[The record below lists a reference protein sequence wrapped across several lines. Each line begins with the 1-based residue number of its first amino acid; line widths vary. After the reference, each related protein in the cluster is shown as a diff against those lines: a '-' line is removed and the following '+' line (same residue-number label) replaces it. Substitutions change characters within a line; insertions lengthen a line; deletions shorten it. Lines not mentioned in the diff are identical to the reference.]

1 LLQLEDKLATLQGD
15 LDDRENEL
23 EEAQALNDQVV
34 KFWSK
39 RRNAV
44 TEELPTQ
51 HNSKTFGLP
60 QQKRTSVRF
69 PKESPEHTRN
79 RTTRPSNSSSL
90 SKRRGK
96 GSDELGASASCNKA
110 TPRRPLADVDGGL
123 QTRLNIS
130 PIRSSLRKGT
140 PKNILDESNGDENTQ
155 SGMAEGSVYDSQFFS
170 SADQHLIDKMHDN
183 APHFGLPD
191 DTTEL

>member
-1 LLQLEDKLATLQGD
+1 MLQLATLQCD

-34 KFWSK
+34 NFWSK

-44 TEELPTQ
+44 TEEPPMR
-51 HNSKTFGLP
+51 HKSKTFGLP

-69 PKESPEHTRN
+69 PKESPEHKRSRRTRPFSSSFPDRN
-79 RTTRPSNSSSL
+79 RT
-90 SKRRGK
+90 KE
-96 GSDELGASASCNKA
+96 SDDTSILATCNKA

-140 PKNILDESNGDENTQ
+140 PKQILDENHADENTQ
-155 SGMAEGSVYDSQFFS
+155 YGMAEGSVCDSEFYS
-170 SADQHLIDKMHDN
+170 STDQQLIDNIHDH
-183 APHFGLPD
+183 APHLGLPD